1 MPQLRKYESRA
12 EQQAAY
18 RQRKILAEQ
27 AALSQKNLP
36 PLPAIPSMPGH
47 ARWKAMLLLAHQLL
61 SGAAAEMQDYHLD
74 RTEQWQESSRAEE
87 MLDKIE
93 SLNELA
99 DELQSLE

>member
-1 MPQLRKYESRA
+1 MPQVRKYESRA

-36 PLPAIPSMPGH
+36 PLPTIPSMPGH

-61 SGAAAEMQDYHLD
+61 SGAAAEMQDYHVD
-74 RTEQWQESSRAEE
+74 RTEQCRAAPRKRERSSGDGFCAR
-87 MLDKIE
+87 
-93 SLNELA
+93 
-99 DELQSLE
+99 